1 MNAKAPALAGMEPE
15 MTDINKDE
23 LTGKPT
29 TGHEWDG
36 IQELNNPLP
45 KWWLTTL
52 YACIAFSVLWWVL
65 YPAIPSFSGYTK
77 GVLGYNQRADY
88 AQDAAAAADAQKV
101 WIDKITASTA
111 EQVNADAELLNFAM
125 SGGKAIFN
133 ENCAACHAPG
143 GAGRP
148 AYPVLADDDW
158 IWGGDLAALEQTI
171 RHGVRATNDE
181 ETRNNIMPN
190 FGTDG
195 VLTPE
200 QIADTTA
207 FVTSLSGKQADAAAA
222 ERGKLAF
229 VENCAACHGE
239 EGKGNLELGAPN
251 LTDAIW
257 LYGGDAATITAQI
270 GKPRHGVMPAWQG
283 RLTDAQIKMLA
294 VYVHSLGGGQ

>member
-1 MNAKAPALAGMEPE
+1 MP
-15 MTDINKDE
+15 DINKDE

-29 TGHEWDG
+29 TGHIWDG
-36 IQELNNPLP
+36 IQELDNPMP
-45 KWWLTTL
+45 RWWLTVL
-52 YACIAFSVLWWVL
+52 YASIAFAVLWWVL
-65 YPAIPSFSGYTK
+65 YPAIPGITGYTK

-88 AQDAAAAADAQKV
+88 AHEAAAAADAQKV
-101 WIDKITASTA
+101 WIDKISAATG
-111 EQVNADAELLNFAM
+111 EQVQTDAELLNFAM

-143 GAGRP
+143 GAGRT

-158 IWGGDLAALEQTI
+158 IWGGDLAQIEQTI
-171 RHGVRATNDE
+171 RHGIRSTTDE
-181 ETRNNIMPN
+181 ETRNNVMPN
-190 FGTDG
+190 FGGDG

-200 QIADTTA
+200 QIADVTA
-207 FVTSLSGKQADAAAA
+207 FVMAQSGKQADASAA
-222 ERGKLAF
+222 ERGKQAF

-239 EGKGNLELGAPN
+239 TGTGNLELGAPN

-257 LYGGDAATITAQI
+257 LYGGDATTIAAQI